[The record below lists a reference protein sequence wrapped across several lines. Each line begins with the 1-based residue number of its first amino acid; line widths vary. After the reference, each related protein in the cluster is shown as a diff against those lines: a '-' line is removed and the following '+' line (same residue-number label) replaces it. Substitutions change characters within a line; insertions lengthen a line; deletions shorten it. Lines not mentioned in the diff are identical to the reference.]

1 MQIICMKVIRIC
13 FVFIVLAVNDNEYN
27 DKLLL
32 YHKRGCVETMHPL
45 FV

>member
-27 DKLLL
+27 DKLPQFGI
-32 YHKRGCVETMHPL
+32 K
-45 FV
+45 